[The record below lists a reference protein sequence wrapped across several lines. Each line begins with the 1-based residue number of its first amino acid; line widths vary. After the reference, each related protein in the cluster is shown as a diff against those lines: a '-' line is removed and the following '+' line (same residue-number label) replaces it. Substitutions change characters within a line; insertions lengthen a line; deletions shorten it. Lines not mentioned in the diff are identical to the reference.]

1 MNSRPGASG
10 RYPGYH
16 VRSASNGGS
25 ARARSRGIVSMVA
38 RGKSQLSTLERDS
51 RTMKGW
57 ITVLG
62 SSEARAD
69 ASLAPLPPV
78 AVGKGSMKD
87 AIVSQLRQEIA
98 SGIIAFGEKLSEARL
113 AQRFGVSRMPVREAL
128 KELEAAG
135 FVAIEHRRGTFVRRL
150 SRREILDLYEVRE
163 AVECMAARLC
173 ADRATNDIVARLDE
187 VMFAMGAAAQGGDAE
202 GYIATDERLHELIME
217 GAGNSPLAAYYRL
230 LVQQLHRGL
239 LSSIVTRREGR
250 MERSLAEHR
259 ALVGAIAARDAQAA
273 EAAMRAHVQQGRLE
287 LADEVQHKFAL

>member
-1 MNSRPGASG
+1 MDQGLMA
-10 RYPGYH
+10 
-16 VRSASNGGS
+16 GS
-25 ARARSRGIVSMVA
+25 QARAGSRATPLIPAAAATA
-38 RGKSQLSTLERDS
+38 RT
-51 RTMKGW
+51 
-57 ITVLG
+57 
-62 SSEARAD
+62 
-69 ASLAPLPPV
+69 PPV
-78 AVGKGSMKD
+78 AAGKGSMKD
-87 AIVSQLRQEIA
+87 SIVSQLRQDIA
-98 SGIIAFGEKLSEARL
+98 SGAIAFGEKLSEARL

-150 SRREILDLYEVRE
+150 SRPEILDLYEVRE

-173 ADRATNDIVARLDE
+173 AARASNEIIAQLEE
-187 VMFAMGAAAQGGDAE
+187 VLSALTDTVGSGDTD
-202 GYIATDERLHELIME
+202 GYSATDERLHELIMQ
-217 GAGNSPLAAYYRL
+217 GAGNEPLAGYYHL

-259 ALVGAIAARDAQAA
+259 AIVAALRARDAQAA

>member
-1 MNSRPGASG
+1 MA
-10 RYPGYH
+10 
-16 VRSASNGGS
+16 
-25 ARARSRGIVSMVA
+25 I
-38 RGKSQLSTLERDS
+38 
-51 RTMKGW
+51 
-57 ITVLG
+57 
-62 SSEARAD
+62 SEPRAD
-69 ASLAPLPPV
+69 SSRVPPAKSAAGGRAAPV
-78 AVGKGSMKD
+78 VGKGSMKD
-87 AIVSQLRQEIA
+87 AIVSQLREEIA
-98 SGIIAFGEKLSEARL
+98 SGTIAFGEKLSEARL

-173 ADRATNDIVARLDE
+173 ADRATNDIVALLDE
-187 VMFAMGAAAQGGDAE
+187 VMFAMSDAAQRGDAV
-202 GYIATDERLHELIME
+202 GYIATDERLHELIMQ
-217 GAGNSPLAAYYRL
+217 GAGNNPLASYYRL
-230 LVQQLHRGL
+230 LVLQLHRGL

-250 MERSLAEHR
+250 MERSLAEHQ

>member
-1 MNSRPGASG
+1 MA
-10 RYPGYH
+10 
-16 VRSASNGGS
+16 RSS
-25 ARARSRGIVSMVA
+25 ARADSGRVAPSRP
-38 RGKSQLSTLERDS
+38 DS
-51 RTMKGW
+51 AAAGRT
-57 ITVLG
+57 T
-62 SSEARAD
+62 
-69 ASLAPLPPV
+69 PV

-87 AIVSQLRQEIA
+87 AIVSQLREDIA
-98 SGIIAFGEKLSEARL
+98 SGTIALGEKLSEARL

-135 FVAIEHRRGTFVRRL
+135 FVAIEHRRGTFVRRPTR
-150 SRREILDLYEVRE
+150 SEILDLYEVRE

-173 ADRATNDIVARLDE
+173 AGRATNEVVALLDE
-187 VMFAMGAAAQGGDAE
+187 VMFAMGDAAQSGDAD
-202 GYIATDERLHELIME
+202 GYIATDERLHELIMQ
-217 GAGNSPLAAYYRL
+217 GAGNAPLADYYRL

-259 ALVGAIAARDAQAA
+259 AIVGAIRARDAPAA